1 MSLTNSYSPR
11 EPLTRMDGIR
21 IDWKHRGGRAAGSKI
36 QLALGAWLQKTDL
49 VTPLNCTKAK
59 YYLSKKV
66 RLCIE
71 ASEADPAVGEKKT
84 ESELTKNFPGRRTGT
99 EKKGNARNGAT
110 KGNVM
115 GTQ

>member
-21 IDWKHRGGRAAGSKI
+21 IDWKHRGWRAAASRI

-49 VTPLNCTKAK
+49 VTPLNCTTAK

-66 RLCIE
+66 RLYIE
-71 ASEADPAVGEKKT
+71 ASEADRAVGEKK
-84 ESELTKNFPGRRTGT
+84 N
-99 EKKGNARNGAT
+99 
-110 KGNVM
+110 
-115 GTQ
+115 